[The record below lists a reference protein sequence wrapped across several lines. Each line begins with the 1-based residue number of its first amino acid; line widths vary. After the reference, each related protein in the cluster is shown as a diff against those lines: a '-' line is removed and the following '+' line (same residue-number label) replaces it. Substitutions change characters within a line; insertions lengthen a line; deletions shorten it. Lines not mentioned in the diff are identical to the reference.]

1 MSENGPKCRKDNR
14 VNRVPNPVRFTDS
27 LRNVNLKTQ
36 SENGVNLDLEIT
48 ERYST
53 GQVSSY
59 ADARP
64 FLTASKLINVQ
75 ASLSRVF
82 RRARPD
88 DEKNFCRQSQALR
101 SQTALD
107 PQTFDMPATAI
118 V

>member
-1 MSENGPKCRKDNR
+1 MSGNGPKCRKDNR

-27 LRNVNLKTQ
+27 LRNVNLKLK
-36 SENGVNLDLEIT
+36 SEKRATLTRKKPNDSPMGVS
-48 ERYST
+48 RP
-53 GQVSSY
+53 Y
-59 ADARP
+59 ADACP
-64 FLTASKLINVQ
+64 FLTASKPINVQ

-82 RRARPD
+82 RRPRPD
-88 DEKNFCRQSQALR
+88 DEENFCRQSQALR